1 MTARADAGGVFQ
13 FGGGTAI
20 PPDIGLI
27 VLDCYET
34 LVELDGKRYLPRNGV
49 RDFLDYFALGKG
61 IPVAVLSDG
70 EQAEVERVVAG
81 AGIADR
87 IAVVFGA
94 PDSIEQLGE
103 GRTRKRLDLPPT
115 LFGVELAR
123 CVYIGDTVQDGEAAR
138 HHRVPFIRVPR
149 SEDRAFSF
157 TCLIAG
163 PSRYQSSEF
172 SAVFLERYL
181 GKKLT

>member
-1 MTARADAGGVFQ
+1 VSRQADGKGVFQ

-34 LVELDGKRYLPRNGV
+34 LVELDGTRYLPRNGV
-49 RDFLDYFALGKG
+49 RAFLDHFALGKG

-70 EQAEVERVVAG
+70 EQSEVERVVAG
-81 AGIADR
+81 AGIAER

-94 PDSIEQLGE
+94 PDSIEPLAE
-103 GRTRKRLDLPPT
+103 GRTRKRLDLPPRM
-115 LFGVELAR
+115 FGVEHGR

-138 HHRVPFIRVPR
+138 HHRIPFIRVPR

-157 TCLIAG
+157 ACLIGG

-181 GKKLT
+181 GKKLK